1 MDKNVCDNTLVFG
14 SCYSRS
20 CIEMP
25 SLKEG
30 KAKWKAF
37 YDKFHQLKGQPFYL
51 RRSCFWDDGERNL
64 KGISI
69 KLKKI
74 QLWHGYVQM
83 KMVNIF
89 FVKNH

>member
-1 MDKNVCDNTLVFG
+1 MVHVNITLKRLKLNKSGGIVMDKNVCDNTLVFG

-37 YDKFHQLKGQPFYL
+37 YDKFP
-51 RRSCFWDDGERNL
+51 
-64 KGISI
+64 
-69 KLKKI
+69 
-74 QLWHGYVQM
+74 
-83 KMVNIF
+83 
-89 FVKNH
+89 